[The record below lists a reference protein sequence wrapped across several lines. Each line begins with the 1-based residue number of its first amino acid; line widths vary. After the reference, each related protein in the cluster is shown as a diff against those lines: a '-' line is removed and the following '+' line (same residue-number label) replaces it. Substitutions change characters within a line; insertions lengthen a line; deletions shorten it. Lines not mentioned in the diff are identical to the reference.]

1 MLYALNFAHQID
13 HEICFWT
20 REDEIIRALEPKI
33 FSRNQARKSTL
44 VKHILSYLRIMA
56 EAEEVIDYQEE
67 EYYEGE
73 EYLEGEEGQQAQ
85 GEAVDPELMKKR
97 VAEMEEELDQLTKVQ
112 LQVEKQISSASD
124 SLDENSM

>member
-1 MLYALNFAHQID
+1 MHLTLLIKSTTKFAFG
-13 HEICFWT
+13 HERTKFIGHMS
-20 REDEIIRALEPKI
+20 RNL
-33 FSRNQARKSTL
+33 SRNQAHKSTL

-56 EAEEVIDYQEE
+56 EAEEAIDYQEE

>member
-1 MLYALNFAHQID
+1 
-13 HEICFWT
+13 
-20 REDEIIRALEPKI
+20 
-33 FSRNQARKSTL
+33 
-44 VKHILSYLRIMA
+44 MA